1 MNGSGFRPFD
11 VVIPFSFRK
20 GEITG
25 ERRPQSLQTRH
36 LSSVD
41 ETSRIYW
48 VYNSGFIGF
57 PQLWFDG
64 LCGQP
69 VNERLVSSQ
78 LFVKQEIDKRLTSFS
93 SPSGEVFMPSGK
105 SAQPTITDNLDGTVT
120 VQYSPT
126 EAGLHEMHIKYNGT
140 HIPGQKRGSLQSL
153 SCRR

>member
-36 LSSVD
+36 LSLVD
-41 ETSRIYW
+41 ETSGYYYW
-48 VYNSGFIGF
+48 VYDSGFIGF
-57 PQLWFDG
+57 PQLRFDG

-78 LFVKQEIDKRLTSFS
+78 LFVKQEIDKRLTSF
-93 SPSGEVFMPSGK
+93 F
-105 SAQPTITDNLDGTVT
+105 
-120 VQYSPT
+120 
-126 EAGLHEMHIKYNGT
+126 LHVR
-140 HIPGQKRGSLQSL
+140 RGVHAF
-153 SCRR
+153 R